1 MVFVALLAVV
11 GVVAAVALLTRTD
24 QPTLPPGAA
33 PPAAPDYS
41 LTNTEALAR
50 FKELKQLR
58 DRAYHQR
65 DTSLVENIYL
75 GDSPRRS
82 DAIRELRQ
90 LESDHVI
97 DKTRFLTL
105 DVTVVLNRPDE
116 IQLRQKVIVR
126 PKVTDE
132 AGKDVTTG
140 GRVERRTVD
149 WTLRLEDGEWL
160 VYDTVITAAEPVQ

>member
-1 MVFVALLAVV
+1 
-11 GVVAAVALLTRTD
+11 
-24 QPTLPPGAA
+24 
-33 PPAAPDYS
+33 
-41 LTNTEALAR
+41 
-50 FKELKQLR
+50 
-58 DRAYHQR
+58 
-65 DTSLVENIYL
+65 
-75 GDSPRRS
+75 
-82 DAIRELRQ
+82 LRQ

-116 IQLRQKVIVR
+116 IQLRQKVIVH

-140 GRVERRTVD
+140 GRVERRTVA